1 MKIVIASDSFKESMT
16 AFEACE
22 AMKKGIHAVD
32 SQVDCVCIPMSD
44 GGEGTVDVLLESTHS
59 KIQKVEVFNPFH
71 EKISATYGVD
81 SAGSAIIECAA
92 VVGIDLIPVEKRNPT
107 IALSTGLGEMLLDA
121 LEQGANQIIIGLG
134 GSGTNDGGFGLLY
147 ALGTKF
153 YDKNMNELP
162 LSMES
167 VLKIESMDLSEA
179 ISKLEKCKLIVASDV
194 DNVYTGKQGATY
206 VFGKQ
211 KGANKDQLDYL
222 ESCLCH
228 LQEIIKRQYDIDLNQ
243 IEKTGSA
250 GGLGGAFYLLGA
262 KMMSGIE
269 MVLNVTDFENK
280 IKGADFIFTGEGSI
294 DEQTINGKTISG
306 ISKLGK
312 KYNIPVIAFAGRV
325 SNGAQN
331 LYDHGVTAMFSITN
345 EAKSLEQ
352 ALLDGTESLTSTTEN
367 VFKVIRHIK

>member
-44 GGEGTVDVLLESTHS
+44 GGEGTVDVLLKTTHS
-59 KIQKVEVFNPFH
+59 KIRMVEVHNSFH
-71 EKISATYGVD
+71 EKISVSYGID
-81 SAGSAIIECAA
+81 STGSVIMECAA
-92 VVGIDLIPVEKRNPT
+92 AVGIDLIPIEKRNPT
-107 IALSTGLGEMLLDA
+107 IALSTGLGEMILDA

-147 ALGTKF
+147 ALGAKF

-162 LSMES
+162 LSMDS

-179 ISKLEKCKLIVASDV
+179 ISKFEKCKLIVASDV
-194 DNVYTGKQGATY
+194 DNVYTGNQGATY
-206 VFGKQ
+206 VFGRQ
-211 KGANKDQLDYL
+211 KGASDSQLDYL

-228 LQEIIKRQYDIDLNQ
+228 LQEIIKNQYGVDLSA
-243 IEKTGSA
+243 IKKSGAA
-250 GGLGGAFYLLGA
+250 GGLGGALYLLGA

-269 MVLNVTDFENK
+269 MVLNVTDFEDK

-312 KYNIPVIAFAGRV
+312 KHNIPVIAFAGRV
-325 SNGAQN
+325 TKGAQN

-352 ALLDGTESLTSTTEN
+352 ALLDGTDSLTSTTKN
-367 VFKVIRHIK
+367 VFKLIKEL

>member
-211 KGANKDQLDYL
+211 KGANKNQLDYL

-250 GGLGGAFYLLGA
+250 GGLGGALYLLGA

-367 VFKVIRHIK
+367 VFKVIKEL

>member
-44 GGEGTVDVLLESTHS
+44 GGEGTVDVLLETTHS

-107 IALSTGLGEMLLDA
+107 VALSTGLGEMLLDA

-167 VLKIESMDLSEA
+167 ILKIESMDLSEV

-228 LQEIIKRQYDIDLNQ
+228 LQEIIKRQYDIDLSQ

-367 VFKVIRHIK
+367 VFKLIKES

>member
-1 MKIVIASDSFKESMT
+1 MKIVIASDSFKESMS

-44 GGEGTVDVLLESTHS
+44 GGEGTVDVLLKTTHS
-59 KIQKVEVFNPFH
+59 KIRMVEVHNPFH
-71 EKISATYGVD
+71 ETITVSYGID
-81 SAGSAIIECAA
+81 STGSVIMECAA
-92 VVGIDLIPVEKRNPT
+92 AVGIDLIPVEKRNPT
-107 IALSTGLGEMLLDA
+107 IALSTGLGEMILDA
-121 LEQGANQIIIGLG
+121 LEQGANQIVIGLG

-179 ISKLEKCKLIVASDV
+179 ISKLKKCKLIVASDV
-194 DNVYTGKQGATY
+194 ENVYTGVQGATY
-206 VFGKQ
+206 VFGRQ
-211 KGANKDQLDYL
+211 KGASDSQLDYL
-222 ESCLCH
+222 EKYLCH
-228 LQEIIKRQYDIDLNQ
+228 FQEIIKNQYSVDLGV
-243 IEKTGSA
+243 IKKSGAA

-262 KMMSGIE
+262 EMMSGIE

-306 ISKLGK
+306 ISKLAK
-312 KYNIPVIAFAGRV
+312 KHNIPVIAFAGRV
-325 SNGAQN
+325 TKGAQN
-331 LYDHGVTAMFSITN
+331 LYDNGVTAMFSITN
-345 EAKSLEQ
+345 EAKTLKQ
-352 ALLDGTESLTSTTEN
+352 ALLDGTDSLTNTTKN
-367 VFKVIRHIK
+367 TFKLIKEL

>member
-44 GGEGTVDVLLESTHS
+44 GGEGTVDVLLKTTQA
-59 KIQKVEVFNPFH
+59 KIQTVEVLNPFH

-167 VLKIESMDLSEA
+167 ILKIESMDLSEA

-228 LQEIIKRQYDIDLNQ
+228 LQEIIKRQYDIDLSQ

-367 VFKVIRHIK
+367 VFKLIKEL

>member
-44 GGEGTVDVLLESTHS
+44 GGEGTVDVLLETTHS

-167 VLKIESMDLSEA
+167 ILKIESMDLSEA

-228 LQEIIKRQYDIDLNQ
+228 LQEIIKRQYDIDLSQ

-367 VFKVIRHIK
+367 VFKLIKES

>member
-44 GGEGTVDVLLESTHS
+44 GGEGTVDVLLKTTHS
-59 KIQKVEVFNPFH
+59 KIRMVEVHNPFH
-71 EKISATYGVD
+71 EKISVSYGID
-81 SAGSAIIECAA
+81 SNGSAIMECAA
-92 VVGIDLIPVEKRNPT
+92 AVGIDLIPVEKRNPT
-107 IALSTGLGEMLLDA
+107 VALSTGLGEMILDA
-121 LEQGANQIIIGLG
+121 LKQGANQIVIGLG

-162 LSMES
+162 LSMDS
-167 VLKIESMDLSEA
+167 VLKIESMDLSKA

-194 DNVYTGKQGATY
+194 DNVYTGNQGATY
-206 VFGKQ
+206 VFGRQ
-211 KGANKDQLDYL
+211 KGASDSQLDYL

-228 LQEIIKRQYDIDLNQ
+228 LQEIIKNQYGIDLSA
-243 IEKTGSA
+243 IKKSGAA
-250 GGLGGAFYLLGA
+250 GGLGGALYLLGA

-269 MVLNVTDFENK
+269 MVLNVTDFEDK

-312 KYNIPVIAFAGRV
+312 KHNIPVIAFAGRV
-325 SNGAQN
+325 TKGAQN
-331 LYDHGVTAMFSITN
+331 LYNHGVTAMFSITN
-345 EAKSLEQ
+345 EAKSLKQ
-352 ALLDGTESLTSTTEN
+352 ALIDGTDSLNYTTKN
-367 VFKVIRHIK
+367 VFKLIKEL

>member
-250 GGLGGAFYLLGA
+250 GGLGGALYLLGA

-367 VFKVIRHIK
+367 VFKVIKEL